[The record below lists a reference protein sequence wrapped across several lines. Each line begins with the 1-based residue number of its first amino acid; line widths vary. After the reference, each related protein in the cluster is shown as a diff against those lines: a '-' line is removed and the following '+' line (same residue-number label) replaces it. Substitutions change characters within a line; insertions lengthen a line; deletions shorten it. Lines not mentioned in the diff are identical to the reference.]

1 MNLHSCACGYNLFRP
16 QNRANDTPIG
26 IKELRMTGRTSTRI
40 ATVLILFSALT
51 LAFTTV
57 LLAQAQNSAAINADK
72 SPQLLPGLDKDL
84 IDTSADPCADFFQYA
99 CGNFNKLYPIPNDRS
114 GYGTGA
120 MVADY
125 TETILHTMLDSAAA
139 AGAKRSPNEQ
149 KIGDYY
155 ASCTASDVI
164 DRDGLKPLQPELSR
178 IAALASKDELTEL
191 LAHYQLINVTAFF
204 NFGEQQDFKDSRKQ
218 IAIVDQGG
226 LGLPE
231 RDFYFR
237 TGEVAEKTRAQY
249 VQHITNM
256 LKLMGEPEA
265 IAAADAKKIMALE
278 TALAKVSMDI
288 TSQRDPKNIYH
299 LMPVSQLAALA
310 PAIAWDRFLKATGIP
325 PVSELNVTNPDFFK
339 GMNALLVATDLDT
352 IKTYL
357 RWQLIH
363 STDSLVLPKPFA
375 DEAFDFYRRKLG
387 GQPEERARWK
397 RCVQATDGALG
408 EALGEVY
415 VTQQF
420 PPSSK
425 QATVQM
431 VHDIEAA
438 MDQDLDTLDW
448 MSAAT
453 KVKAKEKLHAIA
465 DKIGYPDHWRDY
477 SKLSI
482 VRGDAFGNSQRAVEF
497 ENRRQLAKIG
507 QPVDRGEWG
516 ISPAT
521 VDAYYNP
528 SMNDINFP
536 AGILQSPFF
545 DPKATDAENYGH
557 VGGIVGHELT
567 HGFDDEGRQ
576 FGANGNLS
584 DWWTPEDAKKFE
596 EKADCEVKEYGSF
609 VAVDD
614 VKVNGKL
621 TLGEN
626 TADNGGLR
634 LAYIAFLADAK
645 RKSIDLTAKQDG
657 YTPLQQFFLGH
668 GQTWCGSTRPEQL
681 RLQVQTDPHSPRQFR
696 VNGVVQN
703 ITEFGQAFGCKTG
716 QPMMPANACRVW

>member
-1 MNLHSCACGYNLFRP
+1 
-16 QNRANDTPIG
+16 
-26 IKELRMTGRTSTRI
+26 MTGKKAI
-40 ATVLILFSALT
+40 HVAMALILFSGFSTA
-51 LAFTTV
+51 
-57 LLAQAQNSAAINADK
+57 LLAQAQSSAPNGSAN
-72 SPQLLPGLDKDL
+72 PPHLLPGLDKSL
-84 IDTSADPCADFFQYA
+84 LDTAADPCADFFQYA
-99 CGNFNKLYPIPNDRS
+99 CGNFAKLYPIPNDRS
-114 GYGTGA
+114 GYGTGT
-120 MVADY
+120 MIADY
-125 TETILHTMLDSAAA
+125 TETVLHAMLESAANSSSQRTA
-139 AGAKRSPNEQ
+139 NEQ

-155 ASCTASDVI
+155 ASCTAEDAI
-164 DRDGLKPLQPELSR
+164 NQNGLKPLEPELSR
-178 IAALASKDELTEL
+178 IADLKSKDELPEL
-191 LAHYQLINVTAFF
+191 LAHYQLINVNAFF
-204 NFGEQQDFKDSRKQ
+204 NFGEQQDFKDARKQ
-218 IAIVDQGG
+218 IAAVDQGG

-237 TGEVAEKTRAQY
+237 TGDVAEKTRAQY

-256 LKLMGEPEA
+256 LKLMGEPEPR
-265 IAAADAKKIMALE
+265 AAADAQAIMQLE
-278 TALAKVSMDI
+278 TALAKASMDI
-288 TSQRDPKNIYH
+288 TSRRDPKNVYH
-299 LMPVSQLAALA
+299 LMPVSELASVA
-310 PAIAWDRFLKATGIP
+310 PGFNWDRFLKAFNSLS
-325 PVSELNVTNPDFFK
+325 VSELNVTNPDFFK
-339 GMNALLVATDLDT
+339 GLNALVASTDLDT
-352 IKTYL
+352 VKTYL
-357 RWQLIH
+357 RWQLVH

-375 DEAFDFYRRKLG
+375 DEEFDFYRRKLG
-387 GQPEERARWK
+387 GQPEQRARWK

-408 EALGEVY
+408 EALGQVY
-415 VTQQF
+415 VAQQF

-431 VHDIEAA
+431 VHDIETA

-448 MSAAT
+448 MSADT
-453 KVKAKEKLHAIA
+453 KARAREKLRAIA

-482 VRGDAFGNSQRAVEF
+482 VRGDAFGNSLRAVEF

-516 ISPAT
+516 ITPAT
-521 VDAYYNP
+521 VDAYYSA

-536 AGILQSPFF
+536 AGILQSPLY
-545 DPKATDAENYGH
+545 DPNATDAENYGH

-596 EKADCEVKEYGSF
+596 QKADCEVKEYGNF

-645 RKSIDLTAKQDG
+645 RKSIDLTQKQDG

-668 GQTWCGSTRPEQL
+668 GQSWCGSLRPEQL
-681 RLQVQTDPHSPRQFR
+681 RLQVQTDPHSPRKFR

-703 ITEFGQAFGCKTG
+703 MPEFGQAFGCKPG
-716 QPMMPANACRVW
+716 QPMMPVNACRVW

>member
-465 DKIGYPDHWRDY
+465 DKIGYPNHWRDY

-482 VRGDAFGNSQRAVEF
+482 MRGDAFGNSQRAVEF

-703 ITEFGQAFGCKTG
+703 MTEFGQAFGCKTG